1 MSIKEIIFNN
11 QKFIEKFSGQH
22 INPSGLPCY
31 QMIDDIYIG
40 ENYEHIG
47 MRPILKSTLYT
58 NIHTDYQ
65 IISDETDV
73 LIAGIVEL
81 PSPIIKDNKET
92 IGYEK
97 VAEPFLI
104 AGNSKYS
111 GSDRH
116 CCYKLSDYLNKNN

>member
-1 MSIKEIIFNN
+1 MLDHMLFMNK
-11 QKFIEKFSGQH
+11 KFIETFSGQH
-22 INPSGLPCY
+22 INPTGLPCY
-31 QMIDDIYIG
+31 QMRNDVYSD
-40 ENYEHIG
+40 ENYKFIG
-47 MRPILKSTLYT
+47 MLPILRSTLYT

-81 PSPIIKDNKET
+81 PAPIIKDNKDVT
-92 IGYEK
+92 GYEK

-104 AGNSKYS
+104 TGNSKYS
-111 GSDRH
+111 RNSWV

>member
-22 INPSGLPCY
+22 VNPTGLPCY
-31 QMIDDIYIG
+31 QLRNDVYIN
-40 ENYEHIG
+40 ENYEYIG
-47 MRPILKSTLYT
+47 INPLLKSDLYT

-81 PSPIIKDNKET
+81 PSPIIKDNKDVT
-92 IGYEK
+92 GYEK

-104 AGNSKYS
+104 TANSKYS
-111 GSDRH
+111 KNRWV
-116 CCYKLSDYLNKNN
+116 CCYKLSDVLDKNN

>member
-1 MSIKEIIFNN
+1 MIDHMLFMNK
-11 QKFIEKFSGQH
+11 KFIEKFSGQH
-22 INPSGLPCY
+22 INPTGLPCY
-31 QMIDDIYIG
+31 QMRNDFYIN
-40 ENYEHIG
+40 ENYEFIG
-47 MRPILKSTLYT
+47 INPLLKSNLYT

-81 PSPIIKDNKET
+81 PAPIIKDNKDVT
-92 IGYEK
+92 GYEK

-104 AGNSKYS
+104 TGNSKYS
-111 GSDRH
+111 RNTWV